1 LEMVINGRFTAQ
13 PLTGVQR
20 VAHEITQAMDCLLDL
35 PAFRNWHIRL
45 VVPGAASLPYV
56 LRNIDIERTTGG
68 AGNRWEQMVLPR
80 HIGGA
85 ILLCLGNS
93 APIYNLLLHSPM
105 MVMLHDQA
113 YRLFPNDYSIGYR
126 LAHGLVERLILRRS
140 QIILTVSRAESRVL
154 LDTNT
159 IRGRMVVAPNGSWV
173 QNAPVSDR
181 AEVTRADGYGL
192 YIGSFTERKNIGAAL
207 ATAIT
212 LARKHQRRFRFVGSH
227 NALSVAAQA
236 SLPEDVRP
244 FISFD
249 GYVADEGLADLY
261 GGADFLLYP
270 SFYEASGLP
279 PSEAMTFGCPVILSD
294 LAVLRERAGTA
305 AIYCNP
311 DDHDAFAAAAL
322 RILNE
327 PGLARKMSRLGRRQA
342 ATFTWEQQARTILEA
357 ARTFP
362 SPVFEH
368 QPGKRVARVRRATA
382 PRPASK

>member
-1 LEMVINGRFTAQ
+1 MVINGRFAAQ

-20 VAHEITQAMDCLLDL
+20 VAHEITQAMDRLLDL
-35 PAFRNWHIRL
+35 PAFRNWRIKL
-45 VVPGAASLPYV
+45 VVPEATSLPYV
-56 LRNIDIERTTGG
+56 LRNIDVQTTTGG
-68 AGNRWEQMVLPR
+68 TGNRWEQMVLPR
-80 HIGGA
+80 HVGGA

-93 APIYNLLLHSPM
+93 APIYNLLIHSPM

-113 YRLFPNDYSIGYR
+113 YRLFPNDYSMSYR
-126 LAHGLVERLILRRS
+126 LAHGLIERLILRRS

-159 IRGRMVVAPNGSWV
+159 IRGRIVVAPNGSWV

-181 AEVTRADGYGL
+181 GDVTRPAGYGL

-227 NALSVAAQA
+227 NAFSAAAQA
-236 SLPEDVRP
+236 SLPDDVRQL
-244 FISFD
+244 ISFD
-249 GYVADEGLADLY
+249 GYVADEELGDLY

-305 AIYCNP
+305 AIYCDPN
-311 DDHDAFAAAAL
+311 DHDAFTAAAL
-322 RILNE
+322 RVLNE

-342 ATFTWEQQARTILEA
+342 ATFTWEQQARTIFEA
-357 ARTFP
+357 ARTIP

-368 QPGKRVARVRRATA
+368 QPGRRVARDRPATA